1 MEKFAKK
8 RQKEKGVLIVAVCV
22 YCDVTYDQNHLTDFC
37 SEECAELQADFML
50 PTQPESKI
58 SFSSQRR
65 KKLLKG
71 TKFNECSETSVIRR
85 CS

>member
-1 MEKFAKK
+1 M
-8 RQKEKGVLIVAVCV
+8 AVCV
-22 YCDVTYDQNHLTDFC
+22 YCDENFHRSGLTDFC

-50 PTQPESKI
+50 PNQPESKI
-58 SFSSQRR
+58 PFSSQRR

-71 TKFNECSETSVIRR
+71 TKFNECSEKIVVRR